1 MKSARIKEMKSQ
13 RTEVPEGYYYLII
26 VQNGEV
32 IHSTANFGLSHAEFV
47 KRKVGTLPEDA
58 WVGSV
63 TKNEGFLEAV
73 NSFTF
78 YRNQLPA
85 PSEVQEA
92 VFARFE

>member
-1 MKSARIKEMKSQ
+1 MKSDLIEI
-13 RTEVPEGYYYLII
+13 PEGYYYLII
-26 VQNGEV
+26 VQNREV

-47 KRKVGTLPEDA
+47 KRKVGTLSEDA

-63 TKNEGFLEAV
+63 TKNNGFMEAV

-85 PSEVQEA
+85 PVEVQEA
-92 VFARFE
+92 VFAKFK

>member
-1 MKSARIKEMKSQ
+1 MEAERIHI
-13 RTEVPEGYYYLII
+13 PDGYYYLII
-26 VQNGEV
+26 VQDGKV

-47 KRKVGTLPEDA
+47 KRKVGILPDDA

-63 TKNEGFLEAV
+63 TKNNGFLEAV

-85 PSEVQEA
+85 PPEVQEA
-92 VFARFE
+92 VFAMFE